1 MNEQNKIQP
10 IKKVEYEIIK
20 NYKDNP
26 SVRTTLYTERL
37 YKFMISQ
44 ELSLLPTKIINVILS
59 AVKQEQ
65 QNFITPKETVV
76 SHKQLSFDD
85 LFENWNENTRAE
97 FTISFKSIKLNKD
110 IKNRDLFN
118 AFIVLSNMHWE
129 IFDDEKTGVCEL
141 IPFIEGVKW
150 TSSKEQRDRHIKFRM
165 HRKTM
170 ESLLDMS
177 LFLKLEADFVMNLKS
192 PKTLSFIFWVSKFIP
207 RGGTTIGISK
217 FCEEM
222 NIKFTYVSK
231 VDEYLK
237 RIKAEINSTPS
248 YVYGMNYSF
257 KEHLLKIQIFEKKE
271 AIGKV
276 IDIDSLEDLQIK
288 RAIYHIVKKRA
299 LNADQK
305 KEVEKIYKYTGYIK
319 ISKLIKRKIEND
331 LKGEDYVQ
339 RLRDVIEGKV

>member
-1 MNEQNKIQP
+1 MKGGKNIQAIQKID
-10 IKKVEYEIIK
+10 YEIIQ

-26 SVRTTLYTERL
+26 SVRSILYTERL

-65 QNFITPKETVV
+65 QKFITPKETVV
-76 SHKQLSFDD
+76 THKQLTLDD
-85 LFENWNENTRAE
+85 LFEDWNDNTRAL

-110 IKNRDLFN
+110 IKNRDLYN
-118 AFIVLSNMHWE
+118 AFIALSNMHWE
-129 IFDDEKTGVCEL
+129 IFDDEKTEVCEL
-141 IPFIEGVKW
+141 VPFIEGVKW
-150 TSSKEQRDRHIKFRM
+150 TSNQDHRDRHIQFRM

-177 LFLKLEADFVMNLKS
+177 KFLKLEADFVMNLKS
-192 PKTLSFIFWVSKFIP
+192 AKTLSFIFWVSKYIKH
-207 RGGTTIGISK
+207 GGTKIGITK

-222 NIKFTYVSK
+222 NMKFTYVSK

-237 RIKAEINSTPS
+237 RIKAEINSTS
-248 YVYGMNYSF
+248 TYIYGINYSF
-257 KEHLLKIQIFEKKE
+257 ENSLLKIQIFEKKE

-288 RAIYHIVKKRA
+288 RAIYHIKKKRE
-299 LNADQK
+299 LNEQQTTEVQK
-305 KEVEKIYKYTGYIK
+305 MYKATGYLT
-319 ISKLIKRKIEND
+319 ISKLIKRKIPND
-331 LKGEDYVQ
+331 LKGDAYVK
-339 RLRDVIEGKV
+339 RLLAVIEGKV

>member
-1 MNEQNKIQP
+1 MKGEKDILP
-10 IKKVEYEIIK
+10 IKRVDYEIVK

-26 SVRTTLYTERL
+26 SVRNILYTERL

-65 QNFITPKETVV
+65 QNFITPKESVV
-76 SHKQLSFDD
+76 SHKQLSFDEI
-85 LFENWNENTRAE
+85 FENWNENARAE

-118 AFIVLSNMHWE
+118 AFIELSNMHWE
-129 IFDDEKTGVCEL
+129 IFDDENTGVCEL
-141 IPFIEGVKW
+141 IPFIEAVKW
-150 TSSKEQRDRHIKFRM
+150 TSNKDHRDRHIRFRM

-177 LFLKLEADFVMNLKS
+177 KFLNLEADFVMNLKS
-192 PKTLSFIFWVSKFIP
+192 PKTLSFIFWVSKFIEY
-207 RGGTTIGISK
+207 GGTTIRITK

-222 NIKFTYVSK
+222 NIKFSYVSK

-237 RIKAEINSTPS
+237 RIKAEINSTTT

-257 KEHLLKIQIFEKKE
+257 DDHLLKIQIFEKKE
-271 AIGKV
+271 AVGKV
-276 IDIDSLEDLQIK
+276 IDLDSLEDLQIK
-288 RAIYHIVKKRA
+288 RAMYHIVKKRA
-299 LNADQK
+299 LNEAQK
-305 KEVEKIYKYTGYIK
+305 KEVQKIYKYTGYIA
-319 ISKLIKRKIEND
+319 ISKLIKRKIDND
-331 LKGEDYVQ
+331 LKGEDYVK
-339 RLRDVIEGKV
+339 RLKDIIEGKV